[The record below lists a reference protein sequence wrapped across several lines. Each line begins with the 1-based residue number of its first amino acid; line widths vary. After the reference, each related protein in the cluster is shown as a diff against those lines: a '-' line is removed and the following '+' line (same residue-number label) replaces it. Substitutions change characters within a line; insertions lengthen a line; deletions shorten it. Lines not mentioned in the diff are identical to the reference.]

1 MATRAKSSRP
11 TSISAYLGRLRRR
24 ALGLLCLRGLA
35 LGAGA
40 AVLVFAL
47 LSLVAGP
54 VVPPIWASFAWTL
67 VAAAALAGVALGLR
81 PGRGLGGGGS
91 ARLLAAVRPDLA
103 SAARSAV
110 ELERP
115 GAATGASEELVEA
128 HRARVRGQL
137 DQVPPKAVVPLDWLR
152 HRFVAGGFV
161 AALLAVALLF
171 GVDESSAGAF
181 ALLHPGAVDSSGV
194 TLADVV
200 ERSEARLVYPSYFG
214 RAPKALTNPTE
225 IEAPIGT
232 SVLLTIYPRIEARDG
247 VLEVAGHEL
256 RLTREPDGGLS
267 ARFVIRESGR
277 IDVRVHDAER
287 GWLADPRRR
296 WVRAVGDEAP
306 MVALVEPSEDPLVE
320 LDDVVVLGYEA
331 SDDVGLVEL
340 ALVVRPASGEES
352 RQLIT
357 RFDEGH
363 AEREAKGTWPL
374 AIAELGA
381 RPGDRITVR
390 FEAVDG
396 DVVHGPHVGRSEER
410 VITVASEATRRA
422 ESIAD
427 LDGLLGLGLDALAD
441 RLEVPEAAARAEAS
455 LRYERVQLSSRGF
468 ADAAD
473 RFGQEARARGTT
485 RGADGSVY
493 REMARRL
500 RRLLRREGASHEPTL
515 HSFGRRQQTDD
526 ALVAQLENDSLAL
539 ADLLGRARLEDAA
552 AIARELEA
560 LRREMTSLL
569 AELRRTESPEARA
582 ALLTALGRAQA
593 RLTELAQRLARMSR
607 DVPSD
612 FLNTSALPQQ
622 ESQDALASLREA
634 LDSGDLDAA
643 ERHLADFERQIDAM
657 AAALGSAEDGFSEA
671 RFGPRDR
678 AMAEAMDALAGL
690 EAEERRLAR
699 RSDEIR
705 RQAGDRALEASGAGA
720 GDESDRLSQQARLTQ
735 DALRQLPLR
744 ALGPLERE
752 TYERARQRLED
763 TEDALATGDLGEA
776 RRMSREA
783 GRDLEELARDLELSA
798 LMFPGARGETA
809 EAARVAGTA
818 RGRQRDLA
826 HQIDRAI
833 PRVGDF
839 VADAEREQLHL
850 DADRQGEVGEAA
862 ERLAEAF
869 RGGPD
874 ENALSPEGARAV
886 DEARELMRDARR
898 SLERAEP
905 VDAARAQEEAA
916 RKLTELREELEQN
929 NQQSQ
934 SGGGGRQDGSP
945 RPDNRRRVRIH
956 GADEYQGPAE
966 LRRQVLDAMREDA
979 PPGYEDALRRY
990 YEELLR

>member
-1 MATRAKSSRP
+1 MATRAKTSPP
-11 TSISAYLGRLRRR
+11 TSVSAYLDRLRRR
-24 ALGLLCLRGLA
+24 AIWLLSVRGLA

-40 AVLVFAL
+40 ALLVFAL
-47 LSLVAGP
+47 LSVLAGP
-54 VVPPIWASFAWTL
+54 VVSPFWASLAWGL
-67 VAAAALAGVALGLR
+67 VGACALTGVGFGLR
-81 PGRGLGGGGS
+81 PSRGLGGGGS
-91 ARLLAAVRPDLA
+91 ARLLSAMRPELA

-110 ELERP
+110 ELE
-115 GAATGASEELVEA
+115 GQGSSSGASRGLIEA
-128 HRARVRGQL
+128 HRARVRSQL
-137 DQVPPKAVVPLDWLR
+137 AQVPAQTVVPLRWLR
-152 HRFVAGGFV
+152 HRLVGGGLA
-161 AALLAVALLF
+161 AALLAGAILF
-171 GVDESSAGAF
+171 GVDGSSSGAF
-181 ALLHPGAVDSSGV
+181 ALLHPGAVDASGV
-194 TLADVV
+194 TLADIVG
-200 ERSEARLVYPSYFG
+200 RSEARLVFPAYLG
-214 RAPKALTNPTE
+214 RAPRVLSNPTE

-232 SVLLTIYPRIEARDG
+232 SVVLTIYPRVEARDG
-247 VLEVAGHEL
+247 VLEVVGREL
-256 RLTREPDGGLS
+256 NLTREPDGGLS
-267 ARFVIRESGR
+267 ARFVVRESGR
-277 IDVRVHDAER
+277 IDVRVHDAEQ

-306 MVALVEPSEDPLVE
+306 RVALVEPSEDPVVE
-320 LDDVVVLGYEA
+320 LDATVLLGYEA
-331 SDDVGLVEL
+331 SDDVGLVEV
-340 ALVVRPASGEES
+340 ALIVRPASGEES
-352 RQLIT
+352 RQVVL
-357 RFDEGH
+357 RLEEGSP
-363 AEREAKGTWPL
+363 EREAKGTWPL

-390 FEAVDG
+390 FEGVDG
-396 DVVHGPHVGRSEER
+396 DIVHGPHVGRSEER
-410 VITVASEATRRA
+410 VITVASEASRRA

-441 RLEVPEAAARAEAS
+441 RLELPEPAGAEEAG
-455 LRYERVQLSSRGF
+455 LRYERVQRSGRGF
-468 ADAAD
+468 ADAAT
-473 RFGQEARARGTT
+473 RFGQEARGRATP
-485 RGADGSVY
+485 GADASVY

-500 RRLLRREGASHEPTL
+500 QRLLRREGATHEPAL
-515 HSFGRRQQTDD
+515 HSLARRLQTDT
-526 ALVAQLENDSLAL
+526 ALVEQLENDSLAL
-539 ADLLGRARLEDAA
+539 ADLLGRARLDDAA

-593 RLTELAQRLARMSR
+593 RLTELAQRLARMSQ

-612 FLNTSALPQQ
+612 FLNASALPQQ
-622 ESQDALASLREA
+622 ESEDALASLREA

-643 ERHLADFERQIDAM
+643 ERALADFERQIDAM
-657 AAALGSAEDGFSEA
+657 AAALGSAEEGFAEA

-699 RSDEIR
+699 RSDEVR
-705 RQAGDRALEASGAGA
+705 RQAGDRALEASGVGT
-720 GDESDRLSQQARLTQ
+720 GDETDQLAQQARLTR

-744 ALGPLERE
+744 SLGPLERE

-798 LMFPGARGETA
+798 LMFPGAHGETLESA
-809 EAARVAGTA
+809 RAAATA
-818 RGRQRDLA
+818 LQRQRGLA
-826 HQIDRAI
+826 HEIDRAI

-839 VADAEREQLHL
+839 VADTEREQLHL
-850 DADRQGEVGEAA
+850 DANRQGEVGEAA

-869 RGGPD
+869 RDGPD
-874 ENALSPEGARAV
+874 GNALSPDGAQAV

-898 SLERAEP
+898 ALERAEP

-929 NQQSQ
+929 NQQNQ
-934 SGGGGRQDGSP
+934 SGGGGGEGGSP
-945 RPDNRRRVRIH
+945 RPDNRQRVRIH

-966 LRRQVLDAMREDA
+966 LRRRVLDAMREDA
-979 PPGYEDALRRY
+979 PRGYEDALRRY